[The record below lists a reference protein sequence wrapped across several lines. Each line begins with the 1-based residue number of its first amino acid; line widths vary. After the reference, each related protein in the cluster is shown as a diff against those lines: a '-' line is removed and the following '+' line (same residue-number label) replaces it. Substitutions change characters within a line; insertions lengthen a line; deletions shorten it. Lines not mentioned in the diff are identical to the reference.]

1 MIRRTGLA
9 ALGLVLGALLIPD
22 AAAAQEPATKSSFS
36 VDEAL
41 AKKGKGLWMNR
52 GCAACHSIGKGMMA
66 GPDVA
71 GVTERREVTW
81 LQKWL
86 MNTTEMLAS
95 DPIAQELLK
104 EARGVKMPNLKL
116 SQVEADALIHFMAAE
131 SAKVKAKK

>member
-1 MIRRTGLA
+1 
-9 ALGLVLGALLIPD
+9 VLGALLSPQ
-22 AAAAQEPATKSSFS
+22 AVQAQEVAQKSSFS
-36 VDEAL
+36 VDEAQ
-41 AKKGKGLWMNR
+41 AKKGKSLWMSR
-52 GCAACHSIGKGMMA
+52 GCASCHSIGKGRMA

-71 GVTERREVTW
+71 GVTERRETEW

-104 EARGVKMPNLKL
+104 EAKGVKMPNLKL

-131 SAKVKAKK
+131 TAKVKK